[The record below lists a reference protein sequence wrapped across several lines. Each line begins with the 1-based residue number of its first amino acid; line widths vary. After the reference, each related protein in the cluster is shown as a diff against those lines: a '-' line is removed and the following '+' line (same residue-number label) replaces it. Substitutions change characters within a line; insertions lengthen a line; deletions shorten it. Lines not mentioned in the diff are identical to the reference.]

1 MAVFRPAK
9 TEWKDIFDTWRR
21 ESRCSDNLPKT
32 IFPSLLG
39 KLVKCLKST
48 NLVFGSRASGL
59 WPLDRNQVL
68 KRLPSCNDT
77 SNINEFSFN
86 ESVLKV
92 LKENCGTGAP
102 KRHGK
107 KRGRKVEA
115 GQEIT
120 SDIFSS
126 DDENEEPSASG
137 SKQRK
142 KVSKK

>member
-1 MAVFRPAK
+1 MAVFRSAK
-9 TEWKDIFDTWRR
+9 TEWKDIFDTCRR

-32 IFPSLLG
+32 AVPSLLG

-48 NLVFGSRASGL
+48 NLVFGFRASGL

-77 SNINEFSFN
+77 FNINEFSFN

-92 LKENCGTGAP
+92 LKEDGAP
-102 KRHGK
+102 ERHGK

-115 GQEIT
+115 GQQIT
-120 SDIFSS
+120 SNIFSS